1 MMFGQITGVPIL
13 DYHRLV
19 PAGGSAIPGDRFA
32 VHESEFRSQL
42 QLLRDLGMTT
52 VAPARHCVRSGA

>member
-19 PAGGSAIPGDRFA
+19 AAGGSAIPEIGSRSTNPSSAANCNCFA
-32 VHESEFRSQL
+32 IWE
-42 QLLRDLGMTT
+42 
-52 VAPARHCVRSGA
+52 